1 MTVPISRAAKSK
13 DGYQRSGANVCASLP
28 YITQGGGEAGEAVS
42 DIKHRS
48 FPDLPQPSIV
58 NRPTSQIT
66 SPLCSWLQ
74 SSADGFS
81 RLSISGI
88 GCKVMQLSVC
98 GLIQSSICQWV
109 QWFNRLSADGYTRLS
124 LCQWVHLSVSR
135 ANGYTRLSLCQ
146 WVHSS
151 VYLPMATII
160 CLPMA
165 TIICLSADGYSLYAD
180 GYSCLSADGYSLYMP
195 MATVVY
201 LPMVTIIYLPMS
213 TVVYLQVTA
222 VVSLPASAGI
232 CPHACF
238 PFSVSRSVVAIPTPT
253 PLLY

>member
-13 DGYQRSGANVCASLP
+13 DGYQKSGANVCASLP
-28 YITQGGGEAGEAVS
+28 YITQGGGEAGEEVS

-48 FPDLPQPSIV
+48 LPDLPQPSVV

-98 GLIQSSICQWV
+98 GLIQSSVCQWV

-124 LCQWVHLSVSR
+124 I
-135 ANGYTRLSLCQ
+135 CQ

-151 VYLPMATII
+151 VYLS
-160 CLPMA
+160 MA
-165 TIICLSADGYSLYAD
+165 TIICLSADGYHY
-180 GYSCLSADGYSLYMP
+180 LSISRWLQS
-195 MATVVY
+195 
-201 LPMVTIIYLPMS
+201 IYRW
-213 TVVYLQVTA
+213 LQ
-222 VVSLPASAGI
+222 
-232 CPHACF
+232 
-238 PFSVSRSVVAIPTPT
+238 SVCRWLQLSVCRWI
-253 PLLY
+253 